1 MGGVI
6 FMWKA
11 KSKTEQW
18 IATVIIWI
26 TGSIVF
32 GLTGESDTIATLMG
46 VICISLTIYV

>member
-6 FMWKA
+6 FMWKVR
-11 KSKTEQW
+11 SKTEQW

-32 GLTGESDTIATLMG
+32 GLTGESDTIATLMS
-46 VICISLTIYV
+46 VNCISLTIYV